1 MRRRTMILLALLI
14 LIPLSLLPIL
24 PDPFHREGNVSLWV
38 WIYRELYELIYGE
51 VGAYGRGCGEK
62 CLYTIPSYHVGLLRA
77 SP

>member
-51 VGAYGRGCGEK
+51 VGAYLGGAAVRNAYIQFPAITWDC
-62 CLYTIPSYHVGLLRA
+62 
-77 SP
+77 